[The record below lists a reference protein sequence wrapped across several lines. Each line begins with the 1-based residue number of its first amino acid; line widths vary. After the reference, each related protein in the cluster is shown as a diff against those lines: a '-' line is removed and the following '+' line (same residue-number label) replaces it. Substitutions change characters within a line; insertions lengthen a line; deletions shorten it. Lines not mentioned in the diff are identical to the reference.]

1 MRKAQTTSN
10 KVFKTASWILAGI
23 MLVLTAFLIWE
34 IVKLGMLP
42 ENMLMI
48 GCVIILIIAAL
59 VMVLQLGF
67 TRGTASKIIL
77 TTITVMMILVY
88 GTGTYYIS
96 KATGLLGNV
105 TDFGNETTTTVQVI
119 ALKDSGINSEQDLK
133 GKTVGSLKSISLAST
148 QALIQ
153 DLSGKGVTFQDK
165 QYDNIQGMVNGLYDK
180 EVPAIILNDAYR
192 GNINDLE
199 DEKFRNFGTD
209 TQVVYTYTYKTENKS
224 TTNSVDDI
232 TKNPFTVLIS
242 GVDSR
247 DGFAESSRSDVN
259 MLATIN
265 PVTRTVLLT
274 SIPRDYYVTT
284 VCEEDAGCQNGA
296 KDKLTHTGLHGT
308 ETTKKTI
315 ESLLGIDI
323 NYTAKVNFTSVVNLV
338 DALGGID
345 VNVKPGLAVDHFY
358 TNDYFGTDYGVTE
371 GINHLNGQAA
381 LCYARERYAYQDGD
395 RQRVKNQQEVL
406 MAIVKKATS
415 PSVIGNYPALMDALS
430 GAFQTD
436 LSQDEIQSLIQFQ
449 LKEMPDWKFITY
461 SLDGQ
466 GNYPALM
473 DALSGAFQ
481 TDLSQDEIQSLI
493 QFQLKEMPDWKF
505 ITYSLDGQ
513 GSTEFCAE
521 LGNNATVMIPDNET
535 VVTAK
540 KRIEAVI
547 EGKSAEEVEAIN
559 ADPSEVPA
567 NDEPSP
573 QPEQDVTV
581 NEDVTVQDP
590 YTGQDTTYDQTVQ
603 EPVYTDPGYVDPGYT
618 DPGYVDGG
626 YVDPGVGY

>member
-10 KVFKTASWILAGI
+10 KAFKTASWILAGI

-48 GCVIILIIAAL
+48 GCVIILVIAAL

-77 TTITVMMILVY
+77 TTVTVMMILVY
-88 GTGTYYIS
+88 GTGTYYVS
-96 KATGLLGNV
+96 KASGLLGNV

-119 ALKDSGINSEQDLK
+119 ALKDSGIKSEKDLE

-199 DEKFRNFGTD
+199 DEKFKNFGTD

-284 VCEEDAGCQNGA
+284 VCDEGAGCQNGA

-315 ESLLGIDI
+315 ENLLGVDI

-345 VNVKPGLAVDHFY
+345 VDVKPGLAVDHFY
-358 TNDYFGTDYGVTE
+358 TNDYFDTDYGVTE

-466 GNYPALM
+466 G
-473 DALSGAFQ
+473 
-481 TDLSQDEIQSLI
+481 
-493 QFQLKEMPDWKF
+493 
-505 ITYSLDGQ
+505 
-513 GSTEFCAE
+513 STEFCAE
-521 LGNNATVMIPDNET
+521 LGNNASVMIPDNET
-535 VVTAK
+535 VVAAK

-567 NDEPSP
+567 NDQPSP

-581 NEDVTVQDP
+581 EENVMVQDP
-590 YTGQDTTYDQTVQ
+590 GTGQDTTYDQTVQ
-603 EPVYTDPGYVDPGYT
+603 EPAYT

>member
-1 MRKAQTTSN
+1 ETDRRKRYVRKAQTTSN
-10 KVFKTASWILAGI
+10 KAFKIASWILAAI

-77 TTITVMMILVY
+77 TTVTVMMILVY

-96 KATGLLGNV
+96 KASGLLGNV

-119 ALKDSGINSEQDLK
+119 ALKDSGIQSEKDLE

-199 DEKFRNFGTD
+199 DEKFKNFGTD

-265 PVTRTVLLT
+265 PVTKTVLLT

-315 ESLLGIDI
+315 ENLLGVDI

-381 LCYARERYAYQDGD
+381 LCYARERYAYQEGD

-449 LKEMPDWKFITY
+449 LKEMPDW
-461 SLDGQ
+461 Q
-466 GNYPALM
+466 
-473 DALSGAFQ
+473 
-481 TDLSQDEIQSLI
+481 
-493 QFQLKEMPDWKF
+493 F

-521 LGNNATVMIPDNET
+521 LGNSASVMIPDNET

-567 NDEPSP
+567 NDQPSP

-603 EPVYTDPGYVDPGYT
+603 EPAYTDPGYVDPGYTDPGYVDPGYT

>member
-1 MRKAQTTSN
+1 
-10 KVFKTASWILAGI
+10 

-77 TTITVMMILVY
+77 TTVTVMMILVY

-96 KATGLLGNV
+96 KASGLLGNV

-119 ALKDSGINSEQDLK
+119 ALKDSGITSEKDLE
-133 GKTVGSLKSISLAST
+133 GKTVGSLKSISLSST

-192 GNINDLE
+192 GNITDLE
-199 DEKFRNFGTD
+199 DEKFKNFSSD

-345 VNVKPGLAVDHFY
+345 VDVKPGLAVDHFY

-449 LKEMPDWKFITY
+449 LKEMPDW
-461 SLDGQ
+461 Q
-466 GNYPALM
+466 
-473 DALSGAFQ
+473 
-481 TDLSQDEIQSLI
+481 
-493 QFQLKEMPDWKF
+493 F

-521 LGNNATVMIPDNET
+521 LGNNASVMIPDNET

-581 NEDVTVQDP
+581 EENVTVQDP
-590 YTGQDTTYDQTVQ
+590 GTGQDTTYDQTVQ

-618 DPGYVDGG
+618 DPGYVDPGYTDPG
-626 YVDPGVGY
+626 YVDGSVGY

>member
-10 KVFKTASWILAGI
+10 KAFKIASWILAAI

-77 TTITVMMILVY
+77 TTVTVMMILVY

-96 KATGLLGNV
+96 KASGLLGNV

-119 ALKDSGINSEQDLK
+119 ALKDSGIQSEKDLE

-284 VCEEDAGCQNGA
+284 VCDEGAGCQNGA

-323 NYTAKVNFTSVVNLV
+323 HYTAKVNFTSVVNLV

-345 VNVKPGLAVDHFY
+345 VDVKPGLAVDHFY

-436 LSQDEIQSLIQFQ
+436 LSQNEIQSLIQFQ
-449 LKEMPDWKFITY
+449 LKEMPDW
-461 SLDGQ
+461 Q
-466 GNYPALM
+466 
-473 DALSGAFQ
+473 
-481 TDLSQDEIQSLI
+481 
-493 QFQLKEMPDWKF
+493 F

-521 LGNNATVMIPDNET
+521 LGNNASVMIPDNET

-581 NEDVTVQDP
+581 EENVTVQDP
-590 YTGQDTTYDQTVQ
+590 GTGQDTTYDQTVQ

-618 DPGYVDGG
+618 DPGYVDPGYTDPGYVDGG
-626 YVDPGVGY
+626 YVDGSVGY

>member
-10 KVFKTASWILAGI
+10 KAFKTASWILAAI
-23 MLVLTAFLIWE
+23 MLLLTAFLIWE

-119 ALKDSGINSEQDLK
+119 ALKDSGITSEKDLE

-192 GNINDLE
+192 GNITDLE
-199 DEKFRNFGTD
+199 DEKFKNFSSD

-224 TTNSVDDI
+224 TTNSVVDI

-345 VNVKPGLAVDHFY
+345 VDVKPGLAVDHFY

-436 LSQDEIQSLIQFQ
+436 LSQNEIQSLIQFQ
-449 LKEMPDWKFITY
+449 LKEMPDW
-461 SLDGQ
+461 Q
-466 GNYPALM
+466 
-473 DALSGAFQ
+473 
-481 TDLSQDEIQSLI
+481 
-493 QFQLKEMPDWKF
+493 F

-521 LGNNATVMIPDNET
+521 LGNNASVMIPDNET

-573 QPEQDVTV
+573 QPEQAVTV
-581 NEDVTVQDP
+581 EENVTVQDP
-590 YTGQDTTYDQTVQ
+590 GTGQDTTYDQTVQ

-618 DPGYVDGG
+618 DPGYVDPGYTDPGYVDGG
-626 YVDPGVGY
+626 YVNPGVGY

>member
-10 KVFKTASWILAGI
+10 KAFKTASWILAGI

-48 GCVIILIIAAL
+48 GCVIILVIAAL

-77 TTITVMMILVY
+77 TTVTVMMILVY

-96 KATGLLGNV
+96 KASGLLGNV

-119 ALKDSGINSEQDLK
+119 ALKDSGIKSEKDLE

-199 DEKFRNFGTD
+199 DEKFKNFGTD

-265 PVTRTVLLT
+265 PVTKTVLLT

-315 ESLLGIDI
+315 ENLLGVDI

-345 VNVKPGLAVDHFY
+345 VDVKPGLAVDHFY

-449 LKEMPDWKFITY
+449 LKEMPDW
-461 SLDGQ
+461 Q
-466 GNYPALM
+466 
-473 DALSGAFQ
+473 
-481 TDLSQDEIQSLI
+481 
-493 QFQLKEMPDWKF
+493 F

-521 LGNNATVMIPDNET
+521 LGNNASVMIPDNET

-567 NDEPSP
+567 NEEPSP

-581 NEDVTVQDP
+581 EENVMVQDP
-590 YTGQDTTYDQTVQ
+590 GTGQDTTYDQTVQ

-618 DPGYVDGG
+618 DPGYVDPGYTDPGYVDGG
-626 YVDPGVGY
+626 YVDSGVGY

>member
-1 MRKAQTTSN
+1 
-10 KVFKTASWILAGI
+10 

-77 TTITVMMILVY
+77 TTVTVMMILVY

-96 KATGLLGNV
+96 KASGLLGNV

-119 ALKDSGINSEQDLK
+119 ALKDSGIKSEKDLE
-133 GKTVGSLKSISLAST
+133 GKTVGPLKSISLAST

-265 PVTRTVLLT
+265 PVTKTVLLT

-345 VNVKPGLAVDHFY
+345 VDVKPGLAVDHFY

-449 LKEMPDWKFITY
+449 LKEMPDW
-461 SLDGQ
+461 
-466 GNYPALM
+466 
-473 DALSGAFQ
+473 
-481 TDLSQDEIQSLI
+481 
-493 QFQLKEMPDWKF
+493 QFL
-505 ITYSLDGQ
+505 TYSLDGQ

-521 LGNNATVMIPDNET
+521 LGNNASVMIPDNET

-573 QPEQDVTV
+573 QPEQDVMV
-581 NEDVTVQDP
+581 EENVTVQDP
-590 YTGQDTTYDQTVQ
+590 GTGQDTTYDQTVQ
-603 EPVYTDPGYVDPGYT
+603 EPVYTDPGYVDPGNTDPGYVDPGYT

>member
-10 KVFKTASWILAGI
+10 KAFKIASWILAAI

-77 TTITVMMILVY
+77 TTVTVMMILVY

-96 KATGLLGNV
+96 KASGLLGNV

-119 ALKDSGINSEQDLK
+119 ALKDSGIKSEKDLE

-265 PVTRTVLLT
+265 PVTKTVLLT

-345 VNVKPGLAVDHFY
+345 VDVKPGLAVDHFY

-449 LKEMPDWKFITY
+449 LKEMPDW
-461 SLDGQ
+461 
-466 GNYPALM
+466 
-473 DALSGAFQ
+473 
-481 TDLSQDEIQSLI
+481 
-493 QFQLKEMPDWKF
+493 QFL
-505 ITYSLDGQ
+505 TYSLDGQ

-521 LGNNATVMIPDNET
+521 LGNNASVMIPDNET

-573 QPEQDVTV
+573 QPEQDVMV
-581 NEDVTVQDP
+581 EENVTVQDP
-590 YTGQDTTYDQTVQ
+590 GTGQDTTYDQTVQ
-603 EPVYTDPGYVDPGYT
+603 EPVYTDPGYVDPGNTDPGYVDPGYT

>member
-10 KVFKTASWILAGI
+10 KAFKTASWILAGI

-77 TTITVMMILVY
+77 TTVTVMMILVY

-96 KATGLLGNV
+96 KASGLLGNV

-119 ALKDSGINSEQDLK
+119 ALKDSGIQSEKDLE

-199 DEKFRNFGTD
+199 DEKFKNFSSD

-284 VCEEDAGCQNGA
+284 VCDEGAGCQNGA

-345 VNVKPGLAVDHFY
+345 VDVKPGLAVDHFY

-466 GNYPALM
+466 G
-473 DALSGAFQ
+473 
-481 TDLSQDEIQSLI
+481 
-493 QFQLKEMPDWKF
+493 
-505 ITYSLDGQ
+505 
-513 GSTEFCAE
+513 STEFCAE
-521 LGNNATVMIPDNET
+521 LGNNASVMIPDNET

-618 DPGYVDGG
+618 DPGYVDPGYTDPGYVDGG

>member
-48 GCVIILIIAAL
+48 GCVIILVIAAL

-96 KATGLLGNV
+96 KASGLLGNV

-119 ALKDSGINSEQDLK
+119 ALKDSGIKSEKDLE

-284 VCEEDAGCQNGA
+284 VCDEGAGCQNGA

-345 VNVKPGLAVDHFY
+345 VDVKPGLAVDHFY

-466 GNYPALM
+466 G
-473 DALSGAFQ
+473 
-481 TDLSQDEIQSLI
+481 
-493 QFQLKEMPDWKF
+493 
-505 ITYSLDGQ
+505 
-513 GSTEFCAE
+513 STEFCAE
-521 LGNNATVMIPDNET
+521 LGNNASVMIPDNET

-618 DPGYVDGG
+618 DPGYVDPGYTDPGYVDGG
-626 YVDPGVGY
+626 YVDGSVGY

>member
-10 KVFKTASWILAGI
+10 KAFKTASWILAGI

-42 ENMLMI
+42 ENMLLI

-77 TTITVMMILVY
+77 TTVTVMMILVY

-96 KATGLLGNV
+96 KASGLLGNV

-119 ALKDSGINSEQDLK
+119 ALKDSGIKSEKDLE

-315 ESLLGIDI
+315 ENLLGVDI

-345 VNVKPGLAVDHFY
+345 VDVKPGLAVDHFY

-449 LKEMPDWKFITY
+449 LKEMPDW
-461 SLDGQ
+461 Q
-466 GNYPALM
+466 
-473 DALSGAFQ
+473 
-481 TDLSQDEIQSLI
+481 
-493 QFQLKEMPDWKF
+493 F

-521 LGNNATVMIPDNET
+521 LGNNASVMIPDNET

-547 EGKSAEEVEAIN
+547 EGKNAEEVEAIN

-567 NDEPSP
+567 NDQPSP

-581 NEDVTVQDP
+581 EENVTVQDP
-590 YTGQDTTYDQTVQ
+590 GTGQDTTYDQTVQ

-618 DPGYVDGG
+618 DPGYVDPGYTDPGYVDGG

>member
-1 MRKAQTTSN
+1 
-10 KVFKTASWILAGI
+10 

-77 TTITVMMILVY
+77 TTVTVMMILVY

-96 KATGLLGNV
+96 KASGLLGNV

-119 ALKDSGINSEQDLK
+119 ALKDSGIQSEKDLE

-199 DEKFRNFGTD
+199 DEKFKNFSSD

-284 VCEEDAGCQNGA
+284 VCDEGAGCQNGA

-345 VNVKPGLAVDHFY
+345 VDVKPGLAVDHFY

-466 GNYPALM
+466 G
-473 DALSGAFQ
+473 
-481 TDLSQDEIQSLI
+481 
-493 QFQLKEMPDWKF
+493 
-505 ITYSLDGQ
+505 
-513 GSTEFCAE
+513 STEFCAE
-521 LGNNATVMIPDNET
+521 LGNNASVMIPDNET

-618 DPGYVDGG
+618 DPGYVDPGYTDPGYVDGG

>member
-1 MRKAQTTSN
+1 
-10 KVFKTASWILAGI
+10 
-23 MLVLTAFLIWE
+23 MLLLTAFLIWE

-119 ALKDSGINSEQDLK
+119 ALKDSGITSEKDLE

-192 GNINDLE
+192 GNITDLE
-199 DEKFRNFGTD
+199 DEKFKNFSSD

-345 VNVKPGLAVDHFY
+345 VDVKPGLAVDHFY

-436 LSQDEIQSLIQFQ
+436 LSQNEIQSLIQFQ
-449 LKEMPDWKFITY
+449 LKEMPDW
-461 SLDGQ
+461 Q
-466 GNYPALM
+466 
-473 DALSGAFQ
+473 
-481 TDLSQDEIQSLI
+481 
-493 QFQLKEMPDWKF
+493 F

-521 LGNNATVMIPDNET
+521 LGNNASVMIPDNET

-581 NEDVTVQDP
+581 EENVTVLDP
-590 YTGQDTTYDQTVQ
+590 GTGQDTTYDQTVQ

-618 DPGYVDGG
+618 DPGYVDPGYTDPGYVDGG

>member
-10 KVFKTASWILAGI
+10 KAFKIASWILAAI

-48 GCVIILIIAAL
+48 GCVIILVIAAL

-77 TTITVMMILVY
+77 TTVTVMMILVY

-96 KATGLLGNV
+96 KASGLLGNV

-119 ALKDSGINSEQDLK
+119 ALKDSGITSEKDLE

-199 DEKFRNFGTD
+199 DEKFKNFGTD

-265 PVTRTVLLT
+265 PVTKTVLLT

-315 ESLLGIDI
+315 ENLLGVDI

-381 LCYARERYAYQDGD
+381 LCYARERYAYQEGD

-449 LKEMPDWKFITY
+449 LKEMPDW
-461 SLDGQ
+461 Q
-466 GNYPALM
+466 
-473 DALSGAFQ
+473 
-481 TDLSQDEIQSLI
+481 
-493 QFQLKEMPDWKF
+493 F

-521 LGNNATVMIPDNET
+521 LGNSASVMIPDNET

-567 NDEPSP
+567 NDQPSP

-603 EPVYTDPGYVDPGYT
+603 EPAYTDPGYVDPGYTDPGYVDPGYT

>member
-10 KVFKTASWILAGI
+10 KAFKTASWILAGI

-48 GCVIILIIAAL
+48 GCVIILVIAAL

-77 TTITVMMILVY
+77 TTVTVMMILVY

-96 KATGLLGNV
+96 KASGLLGNV

-119 ALKDSGINSEQDLK
+119 ALKDSGIKSEKDLE

-153 DLSGKGVTFQDK
+153 NLSGKGVTFQDK

-199 DEKFRNFGTD
+199 DEKFKNFGTD

-265 PVTRTVLLT
+265 PVTKTVLLT

-345 VNVKPGLAVDHFY
+345 VDVKPGLAVDHFY

-449 LKEMPDWKFITY
+449 LKEMPDW
-461 SLDGQ
+461 Q
-466 GNYPALM
+466 
-473 DALSGAFQ
+473 
-481 TDLSQDEIQSLI
+481 
-493 QFQLKEMPDWKF
+493 F

-521 LGNNATVMIPDNET
+521 LGNNASVMIPDNET

-567 NDEPSP
+567 NDQPSP

-581 NEDVTVQDP
+581 EENVTVQDP
-590 YTGQDTTYDQTVQ
+590 GTGQDTTYDQTVQ

-618 DPGYVDGG
+618 DPGYVDPGYTDPGYVDGG

>member
-119 ALKDSGINSEQDLK
+119 ALKDSGITSEKDLE

-192 GNINDLE
+192 GNITDLE
-199 DEKFRNFGTD
+199 DEKFKNFSSD

-284 VCEEDAGCQNGA
+284 ACDEGAGCQNGA

-345 VNVKPGLAVDHFY
+345 VDVKPGLAVDHFY

-415 PSVIGNYPALMDALS
+415 PTVI
-430 GAFQTD
+430 
-436 LSQDEIQSLIQFQ
+436 
-449 LKEMPDWKFITY
+449 
-461 SLDGQ
+461 

-521 LGNNATVMIPDNET
+521 LGNNASVMIPDNET

-567 NDEPSP
+567 NDQPSP

-581 NEDVTVQDP
+581 EENVTMQDP
-590 YTGQDTTYDQTVQ
+590 GTGQDTTYDQTVQ

-618 DPGYVDGG
+618 DPGYVDPGYTDPGYVDGG

>member
-1 MRKAQTTSN
+1 
-10 KVFKTASWILAGI
+10 

-48 GCVIILIIAAL
+48 GCVIILVIAAL

-77 TTITVMMILVY
+77 TTVTVMMILVY

-96 KATGLLGNV
+96 KASGLLGNV

-119 ALKDSGINSEQDLK
+119 ALKDSGITSEKDLE

-265 PVTRTVLLT
+265 PVTKTVLLT

-315 ESLLGIDI
+315 ENLLGVDI

-381 LCYARERYAYQDGD
+381 LCYARERYAYQEGD

-449 LKEMPDWKFITY
+449 LKEMPDW
-461 SLDGQ
+461 Q
-466 GNYPALM
+466 
-473 DALSGAFQ
+473 
-481 TDLSQDEIQSLI
+481 
-493 QFQLKEMPDWKF
+493 F

-521 LGNNATVMIPDNET
+521 LGNSASVMIPDNET

-567 NDEPSP
+567 NDQPSP

-603 EPVYTDPGYVDPGYT
+603 EPAYTDPGYVDPGYTDPGYVDPGYT

>member
-345 VNVKPGLAVDHFY
+345 VDVKPGLAVDHFY

-449 LKEMPDWKFITY
+449 LKEMPDW
-461 SLDGQ
+461 Q
-466 GNYPALM
+466 
-473 DALSGAFQ
+473 
-481 TDLSQDEIQSLI
+481 
-493 QFQLKEMPDWKF
+493 F

-521 LGNNATVMIPDNET
+521 LGNNASVMIPDNET

-567 NDEPSP
+567 NEEPSP
-573 QPEQDVTV
+573 QPEQDMAVEE
-581 NEDVTVQDP
+581 NVTVQDP
-590 YTGQDTTYDQTVQ
+590 GTGQDTTYDQTVQ

-618 DPGYVDGG
+618 DPGYVDPGYTDPGYVDGG
-626 YVDPGVGY
+626 YVDSGVGY

>member
-10 KVFKTASWILAGI
+10 KAFKTASWILAGI

-48 GCVIILIIAAL
+48 GCVIILVIAAL

-119 ALKDSGINSEQDLK
+119 ALKDSGIKSEKDLE

-165 QYDNIQGMVNGLYDK
+165 QYENIQGMVNGLYDK

-192 GNINDLE
+192 GNITDLE
-199 DEKFRNFGTD
+199 DEKFKNFSSD
-209 TQVVYTYTYKTENKS
+209 TKVVYTYTYKTENKS

-265 PVTRTVLLT
+265 PVTKTVLLT

-315 ESLLGIDI
+315 ENLLGVDI

-345 VNVKPGLAVDHFY
+345 VDVKPGLAVDHFY

-449 LKEMPDWKFITY
+449 LKEMPDW
-461 SLDGQ
+461 Q
-466 GNYPALM
+466 
-473 DALSGAFQ
+473 
-481 TDLSQDEIQSLI
+481 
-493 QFQLKEMPDWKF
+493 F

-521 LGNNATVMIPDNET
+521 LGNNASVMIPDNET

-618 DPGYVDGG
+618 DPGYVDPGYTDPGYVDGG